1 MDFPLLRE
9 ELTVLNPYKRL
20 RELTTTSQKDFAAK
34 YKFSK
39 TAMIYVESGQFP
51 DISEYM
57 IESLARELEDKGIN
71 GKETLKEEYGQAN
84 LQDAYHQW
92 QSTERMQNAHLFYG
106 VRPTEGSLMPSL
118 SPFHVFVKNTTGTLQ
133 GFCKALKV
141 PSSTVKRYEVGAT
154 KSMPLILNQA
164 LSEVRYPYINQ
175 LEDLQRTWANK

>member
-1 MDFPLLRE
+1 MQ
-9 ELTVLNPYKRL
+9 NPYKRL

-34 YKFSK
+34 YQFSK

-57 IESLARELEDKGIN
+57 VQSLAKELDAKGIS
-71 GKETLKEEYGQAN
+71 GKEILTEEYGQVN

-92 QSTERMQNAHLFYG
+92 QTNERMQNAHLLYT
-106 VRPTEGSLMPSL
+106 VRPTEGSLVPSL
-118 SPFHVFVKNTTGTLQ
+118 SPFHIFVKETTGTLQ

-154 KSMPLILNQA
+154 KSMPSVIREA
-164 LSEVRYPYINQ
+164 LSEVRYPYIEQ